1 MADAALKNIFEVL
14 PTLNL
19 SMHTNRLLV
28 FSSSRAGNGG
38 YLQTALEPINNFLGD
53 SALTIAFI
61 PFASVDG
68 DYESYTAMVRSG
80 LSSLPHTIVTVQP
93 ENAKAVIEK
102 ADVIMVGGGNTFKLL
117 HDIYD
122 CQLLDII
129 RDKVN
134 KGTPYIGWS
143 AGSNI
148 TGPGIGT
155 TNDMPVIAPKSFN
168 ALGLL
173 PFQINPH
180 YTNVKPA
187 GHHGETRDQR
197 LEEFMQMNPG
207 LPIVALP
214 EGTFLQLEGT
224 LLQFSGDQPGMLF
237 YWDENK
243 KSCEAGNFTGRRPFV
258 FIVGLL
264 LQPAFRKHLVANLGY
279 TWL

>member
-1 MADAALKNIFEVL
+1 MKGSGSTKNFSMS
-14 PTLNL
+14 LNQIL
-19 SMHTNRLLV
+19 A
-28 FSSSRAGNGG
+28 FSSSRVGNNG
-38 YLQTALEPINNFLGD
+38 YLQMALPVIKNFLED
-53 SALTIAFI
+53 KPLNITFI
-61 PFASVDG
+61 PFALVNN
-68 DYESYTAMVRSG
+68 DYEGYT
-80 LSSLPHTIVTVQP
+80 TIVQEALKDLPYTIQTVQP
-93 ENAKAVIEK
+93 ANAKAII
-102 ADVIMVGGGNTFKLL
+102 AQGDVIMVGGGNTFKLL

-134 KGTPYIGWS
+134 NGTPYIGWS

-148 TGPGIGT
+148 IGPGIGT

-187 GHHGETRDQR
+187 GHNGETRDQR

-214 EGTFLQLEGT
+214 EGTALQLGGT
-224 LLQFSGDQPGMLF
+224 NLKFIGEKGAVLF
-237 YWDENK
+237 YWDENDLAAK
-243 KSCEAGNFTGRRPFV
+243 REILPSEDLSF
-258 FIVGLL
+258 LL
-264 LQPAFRKHLVANLGY
+264 
-279 TWL
+279 

>member
-1 MADAALKNIFEVL
+1 
-14 PTLNL
+14 
-19 SMHTNRLLV
+19 MHTNRILV
-28 FSSSRAGNGG
+28 FSSSRTGNGG
-38 YLQTALEPINNFLGD
+38 NLETALPYIKNFLGD
-53 SALTIAFI
+53 QHLEIAFI
-61 PFASVDG
+61 GFAAVDN
-68 DYESYTAMVRSG
+68 DNEAYADVVRMAM
-80 LSSLPHTIVTVQP
+80 SSLPYKIITVQL
-93 ENAKAVIEK
+93 NDAKETIEK

-134 KGTPYIGWS
+134 NGTPYIGWS

-214 EGTFLQLEGT
+214 EGTALQLGGT
-224 LLQFSGDQPGMLF
+224 KLKFIGEKGAVLF
-237 YWDENK
+237 YWDENDLAAK
-243 KSCEAGNFTGRRPFV
+243 REILPSEDLSF
-258 FIVGLL
+258 LL
-264 LQPAFRKHLVANLGY
+264 
-279 TWL
+279 